1 MPLRTSV
8 TDNPPRSDRRAQVS
22 RTNGAKSRGPRSPD
36 GKAKSAQNSKKHG
49 LTGKLAPSGEEEN
62 AIEALIAKLSA
73 RYQADD
79 HQQAALIDRV
89 VTATLRLNRARTL
102 ITETLEDM
110 AVPENPRHVANQQLV
125 EKAIDDT
132 NEHIRQLFGVKAPS
146 RVLVK
151 VVAEEAGYITQGGR
165 QDRAALGKLI
175 QYAQRFR
182 GERDRALTR
191 LEALRK

>member
-1 MPLRTSV
+1 M
-8 TDNPPRSDRRAQVS
+8 TDNSPSSDRRAQAS
-22 RTNGAKSRGPRSPD
+22 RINGAKGRGPTSPD

-49 LTGKLAPSGEEEN
+49 LTGKLDPSVEEEN
-62 AIEALIAKLSA
+62 EIEALIAKLGA
-73 RYQADD
+73 RYQVDD

-110 AVPENPRHVANQQLV
+110 AVPENPRHVANQHLV
-125 EKAIDDT
+125 EKTINDT
-132 NEHIRQLFGVKAPS
+132 TEHIRQLFGGKAPS
-146 RVLVK
+146 RDLVK
-151 VVAEEAGYITQGGR
+151 FIAEDAGYVTSTSHQS
-165 QDRAALGKLI
+165 QTALGKLI

-182 GERDRALTR
+182 GERDRALAR